1 MKGLLVK
8 KPHLNTTAHSG
19 EVWANLRVEATTCVL
34 MHVGNVK
41 RDGPQAL
48 CAVELSRDAMALV
61 DHGLQLLDLPP
72 LEKGGKSDAL
82 EKLLLW
88 KKQKVP
94 VLWGKRSWPF
104 VSQNKKKRKL
114 QEKGSDP
121 SVDDLGFHK
130 MFASPKQLGKAAC
143 QAASPAL
150 AK

>member
-19 EVWANLRVEATTCVL
+19 EGWANLRVEATTCIL

-94 VLWGKRSWPF
+94 VLWGKRSWQLCLLFP
-104 VSQNKKKRKL
+104 KTKRK
-114 QEKGSDP
+114 GSCRKRA
-121 SVDDLGFHK
+121 VTLLW
-130 MFASPKQLGKAAC
+130 MI
-143 QAASPAL
+143 
-150 AK
+150 